1 MSSQSSMPPLVP
13 AIVFSLL
20 IGGIGGYVL
29 RGLNDQA
36 RPASTSTAPPA
47 GMMPG
52 GGGPPGMMGGGGPGG
67 GMGGMMGGGNQQP
80 APGTSLARLVRN
92 LSTLEKV
99 QDRGVSAEQAKSL
112 LPILKAIQSAE
123 KLPEADAKAKLDAI
137 EKTLS
142 EPQKQAI
149 QDLQPRF
156 GGGGMGGG
164 MMGRGAP
171 GGGAPSSAG
180 APGGGGMMGG
190 MMGGQQDPE
199 RPFASERNKQALADL
214 IAALEKIGK

>member
-1 MSSQSSMPPLVP
+1 MSSQSSLPPLVP

-20 IGGIGGYVL
+20 IGGIGGYIL

-47 GMMPG
+47 AMTPG
-52 GGGPPGMMGGGGPGG
+52 GGGPPGMMGGMM
-67 GMGGMMGGGNQQP
+67 GMGGGQQP
-80 APGTSLARLVRN
+80 APGTALARLVRN

-99 QDRGVSAEQAKSL
+99 QDRGVSVEQARSL
-112 LPILKAIQSAE
+112 LPILKAIQSAD
-123 KLPEADAKAKLDAI
+123 KLPEAEAKAKLDAI

-142 EPQKQAI
+142 EPQKQAL

-156 GGGGMGGG
+156 GGGMGG

-171 GGGAPSSAG
+171 GAGTSPSSGG
-180 APGGGGMMGG
+180 APGGPGSGMMGG

-199 RPFASERNKQALADL
+199 RPFASERNKQALTDL
-214 IAALEKIGK
+214 IAALEKVGK

>member
-36 RPASTSTAPPA
+36 RPTSTTTAPPPI
-47 GMMPG
+47 MP
-52 GGGPPGMMGGGGPGG
+52 GGPPGMMGGGGGF
-67 GMGGMMGGGNQQP
+67 GGMMGGGGQQP
-80 APGTSLARLVRN
+80 TPGTALARLVRN

-99 QDRGVSAEQAKSL
+99 QQRGVSTEQAKSL

-123 KLPEADAKAKLDAI
+123 KLPESEAKAKLDAI

-142 EPQKQAI
+142 EPQKQAL

-156 GGGGMGGG
+156 GGGGMGG

-180 APGGGGMMGG
+180 APGSG

>member
-1 MSSQSSMPPLVP
+1 MPPLVP

-47 GMMPG
+47 GMTPG

-67 GMGGMMGGGNQQP
+67 GGMGGMGGGNRQP

-92 LSTLEKV
+92 LSTIEKV
-99 QDRGVSAEQAKSL
+99 QDKGVSPQQAKTI

-123 KLPEADAKAKLDAI
+123 KLPEAEAKAKLDEI

-142 EPQKQAI
+142 EPQKQAL

-156 GGGGMGGG
+156 GGGGG
-164 MMGRGAP
+164 M
-171 GGGAPSSAG
+171 GGGAPG
-180 APGGGGMMGG
+180 APGGGGARSTGGAPGGGGG

-199 RPFASERNKQALADL
+199 RPFASERNKQALTDL
-214 IAALEKIGK
+214 ISMLEKVSK